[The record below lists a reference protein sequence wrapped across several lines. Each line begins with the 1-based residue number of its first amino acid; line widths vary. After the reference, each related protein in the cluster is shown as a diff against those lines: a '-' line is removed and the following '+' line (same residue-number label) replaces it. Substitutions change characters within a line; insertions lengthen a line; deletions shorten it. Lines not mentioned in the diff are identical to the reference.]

1 MAIQPVNLELCNGCG
16 ICVRICPTD
25 VFRMDS
31 EANKA
36 VVRYPE
42 DCMLCGFC
50 ELDCPEGALT
60 VSPEKHSRIMVSW
73 G

>member
-25 VFRMDS
+25 VFRMDPDT
-31 EANKA
+31 NLA

-60 VSPEKHSRIMVSW
+60 ITPEKHSPLIVSW

>member
-1 MAIQPVNLELCNGCG
+1 MAIQPVNLDLCNGCK

-25 VFRMDS
+25 VFRMDP
-31 EANKA
+31 ETGKA

-60 VSPEKHSRIMVSW
+60 VTPEKHSRLIVSW

>member
-1 MAIQPVNLELCNGCG
+1 
-16 ICVRICPTD
+16 
-25 VFRMDS
+25 MDP
-31 EANKA
+31 ETRKA

-60 VSPEKHSRIMVSW
+60 VTPEKHSRLIVSW

>member
-1 MAIQPVNLELCNGCG
+1 MAIQPVNLDLCNGCG

-25 VFRMDS
+25 VFRMVP
-31 EANKA
+31 ETNKA

-60 VSPEKHSRIMVSW
+60 ITPEKHSRLIVSW